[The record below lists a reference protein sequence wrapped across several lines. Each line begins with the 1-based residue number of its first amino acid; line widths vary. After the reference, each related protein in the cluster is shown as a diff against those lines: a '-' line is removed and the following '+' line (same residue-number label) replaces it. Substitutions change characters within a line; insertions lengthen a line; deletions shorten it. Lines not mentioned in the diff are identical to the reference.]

1 MSLKKKKKNH
11 TWYFLKNNIRFKDTK
26 FLFMVYK
33 IKAEIKF
40 LEKRFKHFFFFFEKR
55 FKHIYTPLK

>member
-1 MSLKKKKKNH
+1 M
-11 TWYFLKNNIRFKDTK
+11 YFFKNNIRFKDTK

-33 IKAEIKF
+33 IKAGIKF
-40 LEKRFKHFFFFFEKR
+40 LAKR